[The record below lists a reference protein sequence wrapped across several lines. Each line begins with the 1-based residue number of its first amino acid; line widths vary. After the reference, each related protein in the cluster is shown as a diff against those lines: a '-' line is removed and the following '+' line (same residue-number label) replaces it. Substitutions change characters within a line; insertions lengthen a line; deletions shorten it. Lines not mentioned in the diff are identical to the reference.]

1 MYKVL
6 KSFANSQYVG
16 TKGKFIDIP
25 DKKLV
30 KSLKSAGY
38 IDDISKDDKISA
50 KQEEEIVALKATVS
64 ELQKQNE
71 ELQKENEELKSVVEQ
86 INSSEE
92 NEEQIDP
99 EEENP
104 QEIDNSSDDKTTD
117 NPDTEK

>member
-6 KSFANSQYVG
+6 KSFATSKIVG
-16 TKGKFIDIP
+16 TKGKFVDVP
-25 DKKLV
+25 DKQLA
-30 KSLKSAGY
+30 KSLKLAGY
-38 IDDISKDDKISA
+38 IDEISKDDKISA

-71 ELQKENEELKSVVEQ
+71 ELQKENEELKAVVEQ

-92 NEEQIDP
+92 NEDQIDP
-99 EEENP
+99 EEKNP